1 MFTFSIQPPKILS
14 ARLSNLVFTFM
25 TALLLMNQ
33 KRFLFESSA
42 YSVCFLHN
50 RDTTIKCN
58 WNPAAFYAYT
68 YTANHFHAYLALDN
82 HRVLV
87 QLSSMKHFK
96 SHKNQNKVSCCSSN
110 QRDLKRLLSLDQNR
124 FLAVLP
130 TQRIFIPL

>member
-1 MFTFSIQPPKILS
+1 MFTFSIKPPKIFDL
-14 ARLSNLVFTFM
+14 RGYQNLVFTFII
-25 TALLLMNQ
+25 TALLLMN
-33 KRFLFESSA
+33 KRWFLFESSA

-96 SHKNQNKVSCCSSN
+96 SHNNQNKVSWCSSN
-110 QRDLKRLLSLDQNR
+110 QRDLKRLLSLDKNR
-124 FLAVLP
+124 FLVTVSCLC
-130 TQRIFIPL
+130 